1 MDILTNLALGFG
13 VVMTPGNLL
22 VALVGC
28 IIGTAVGVLPGLGPT
43 ATISLL
49 LPISVYLDRTSSI
62 ILMSGI
68 YYGAMYGGS
77 ITSILIK
84 IPGEAAS
91 VVTCLDG
98 YQMARRGRAGAALG
112 ISAFASFFAGIV
124 ATLGIAWLGP
134 KMASVALMFGPVEK
148 ASLLLLGLVLI
159 LGIGEGSRAKAVA
172 MVALGLLCGTIGV
185 DLVSGEERFVFDV
198 PHLRDGFGI
207 AVVAMGLFGISEVLL
222 LAEDKDAANEQV
234 SFRPSLSELLP
245 NRAEAAASAW
255 PAARGSVLGFFLGLL
270 PGGGAML
277 ASFASY
283 MMERKLSRQP
293 ETFGKGAVAGVA
305 GPEAANNAAAQASFI
320 PLLCLGIPANA
331 VIGVIMGALLMAGVT
346 PGPKLM
352 SDHPELFWGVIASM
366 LVGNVMLVVLN
377 IPLVGLFVSLLRV
390 PANILSP
397 LIVMFCVIGA
407 YSLNNAMF
415 DVFALIGFGILG
427 YGLRKAGYDVAPFL
441 LAFVIGSMFEQNLRQ
456 GLIVGFG
463 DPLVFIGSPISAAFL
478 AFAAAIV
485 VFPLVAARISRARRA
500 RHDAQSSTHG
510 QPIA

>member
-1 MDILTNLALGFG
+1 MDILANLALGFG
-13 VVMTPGNLL
+13 VVLTPGNLL

-28 IIGTAVGVLPGLGPT
+28 IVGTAVGVLPGLGPT

-62 ILMSGI
+62 ILMAGI

-77 ITSILIK
+77 ITSILIR

-112 ISAFASFFAGIV
+112 ISALASFFAGIV
-124 ATLGIAWLGP
+124 ATLGIAWFGP
-134 KMASVALMFGPVEK
+134 RMANVALLFGPVEK

-159 LGIGEGSRAKAVA
+159 LGVGEGSKVKALA
-172 MVALGLLCGTIGV
+172 MVGLGLLCGTIGV

-222 LAEDKDAANEQV
+222 LAEAKEEANERLGY
-234 SFRPSLSELLP
+234 RPKLSELLP
-245 NRAEAAASAW
+245 SSDEAAAAAW
-255 PAARGSVLGFFLGLL
+255 PAVRGSVLGFFLGLL

-283 MMERKLSRQP
+283 MMERKISQQP
-293 ETFGKGAVAGVA
+293 DLFGQGAVAGLA
-305 GPEAANNAAAQASFI
+305 GPESANNAAAQASFI

-346 PGPKLM
+346 PGPKLI
-352 SDHPELFWGVIASM
+352 SEHPDIFWGVIASM
-366 LVGNVMLVVLN
+366 FIGNLMLVVLN

-397 LIVMFCVIGA
+397 LIVIFCVIGA

-415 DVFALIGFGILG
+415 DVFAMIGFGIIG

-441 LAFVIGSMFEQNLRQ
+441 LAFVIGGMFEQNLRQ

-463 DPLVFIGSPISAAFL
+463 DPLVFVRSPISAAFL
-478 AFAAAIV
+478 ALAAALV
-485 VFPLVAARISRARRA
+485 TFQLVAARIGRGRA
-500 RHDAQSSTHG
+500 QITNT
-510 QPIA
+510 QPSLGSPHHE